1 MAMAPGNESP
11 KTPPKLLRSLAADF
25 EDTLDDPMEPS
36 EALECPNTVPL
47 DIAHDTDE
55 TQLYPLPD
63 EPVHL
68 GEPSEPADGEP
79 SEPAGGEPS
88 EPAGGEPSA
97 EPADEHDD
105 ASPKTLR
112 KRENS
117 RNWHKKWISKGVP
130 RVAKDADTK
139 ATEKSK
145 KSETTN
151 PKGKGKGIE
160 KNKKEDKK
168 DEILVDPELVPM
180 WNLSKAR
187 DAFVTQWIAQSD
199 MPPSNERRK
208 AAMEAWMQSQM
219 RANFLAGRKGVQ
231 KWSQFWCARY
241 FFLGMVW
248 TNHLEII
255 KPLHN
260 SLL

>member
-88 EPAGGEPSA
+88 EPVVVNLPLNLPMSMMMPVQRLFANVRTVATGTKNGSA
-97 EPADEHDD
+97 KVSLVLPRMLTPR
-105 ASPKTLR
+105 SLR
-112 KRENS
+112 RA
-117 RNWHKKWISKGVP
+117 RNLRQPTQRARARGLRRTRRRTRKMRFLLILSWCQC
-130 RVAKDADTK
+130 
-139 ATEKSK
+139 
-145 KSETTN
+145 
-151 PKGKGKGIE
+151 GI
-160 KNKKEDKK
+160 
-168 DEILVDPELVPM
+168 
-180 WNLSKAR
+180 
-187 DAFVTQWIAQSD
+187 
-199 MPPSNERRK
+199 
-208 AAMEAWMQSQM
+208 
-219 RANFLAGRKGVQ
+219 
-231 KWSQFWCARY
+231 
-241 FFLGMVW
+241 
-248 TNHLEII
+248 
-255 KPLHN
+255 
-260 SLL
+260 